1 MSTVE
6 RMQPPLPHPAPYMER
21 MGRGMMPYDPS
32 GLLNV
37 MVSL

>member
-1 MSTVE
+1 
-6 RMQPPLPHPAPYMER
+6 MER